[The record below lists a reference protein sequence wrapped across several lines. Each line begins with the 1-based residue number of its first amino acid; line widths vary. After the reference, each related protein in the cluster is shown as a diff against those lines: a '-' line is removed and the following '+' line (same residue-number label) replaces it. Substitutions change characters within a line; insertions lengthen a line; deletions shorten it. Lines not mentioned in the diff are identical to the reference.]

1 MHIVIAGLYS
11 AIIYLSLLAY
21 MVIVGLHPGWVLVT
35 GPVIISGLI
44 AALITAEIFVA
55 WLSKGARW
63 MWRSLGTVRL
73 RRSVGDPAAE

>member
-11 AIIYLSLLAY
+11 AIIYLSILAY

-44 AALITAEIFVA
+44 AALITAELFVSWA
-55 WLSKGARW
+55 LPR
-63 MWRSLGTVRL
+63 VRRLLEPL
-73 RRSVGDPAAE
+73 RRFVGDPAAE